1 MWREGYVYTDQ
12 VMGEKAEVECR
23 VGKDDPARFS
33 ISRSATVDF
42 QADGADSFGRFLANE
57 RCRPFERNVFVVA
70 RRGFRCGRKD
80 GLRQAVGFAQAP
92 RQRKA
97 TDFSGGPIFLPS
109 RTGDVPAYDAFN

>member
-70 RRGFRCGRKD
+70 RRGFRCGPKD
-80 GLRQAVGFAQAP
+80 GLRQAVSFAQP
-92 RQRKA
+92 PSHPNA
-97 TDFSGGPIFLPS
+97 TAFSRTPILLPS
-109 RTGDVPAYDAFN
+109 SSCTPA